1 VEQISDHELGMV
13 RELVSLQRAIPALVV
28 ESIIARLDRAEGR
41 IEALDEAATP
51 DFTDRLIADRDI
63 ISSDQG

>member
-41 IEALDEAATP
+41 IEAATP
-51 DFTDRLIADRDI
+51 NGFTDRLIADRDVV
-63 ISSDQG
+63 SSDQG